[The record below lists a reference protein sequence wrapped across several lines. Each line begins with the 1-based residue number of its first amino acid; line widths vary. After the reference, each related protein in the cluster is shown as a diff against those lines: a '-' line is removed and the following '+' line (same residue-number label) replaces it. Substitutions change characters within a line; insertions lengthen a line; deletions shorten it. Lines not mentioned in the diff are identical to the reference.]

1 MRQDFYEA
9 CSNDTLNDAL
19 QVEKVDQV
27 VQRLLR
33 ENQRE
38 YDIHVIRERVH
49 EITEIVRD
57 FLTRCDQD
65 GKPDEWHNF
74 AVSLARHDHYALA
87 CEVLDRALA
96 LGRNKK
102 NTDLL
107 ADYLQFGM
115 CCNRE
120 EQCHVHYETL
130 KNIHRVK
137 YSWRAFS
144 FSIDYLMHLWEES
157 DTLEEMDRLEKEMFN
172 LADDFQKYFPKLE
185 EGYSSKA
192 DIYSKLRMHDKV
204 IETLEEALKKLPR
217 TPKCALQLADAWFEE
232 CEYKKALDALSRA
245 VKNANQPQQGINSG
259 YARCLMGLSMLA
271 DAELKGDAI
280 TEELIRNVY
289 LEFNLAVS
297 REYRHAPYRNT
308 VKEKT
313 KEISLR
319 YDVQVPMEFEDLHD
333 LVSN

>member
-1 MRQDFYEA
+1 MKQTSYED
-9 CSNDTLNDAL
+9 CGNDNLNYTL
-19 QVEKVDQV
+19 QVDKVDDI

-38 YDIHVIRERVH
+38 YDILVIRERVQ
-49 EITEIVRD
+49 EITEIIKD
-57 FLTRCDQD
+57 FLARYDQD

-74 AVSLARHDHYALA
+74 AVSLARHDHYGLA
-87 CEVLDRALA
+87 CDILDRALE
-96 LGRNKK
+96 RNPK

-107 ADYLQFGM
+107 ADYLQFGV
-115 CCNRE
+115 CCNRKE
-120 EQCHVHYETL
+120 KCRMHYETL
-130 KNIHRVK
+130 KNIHRKK

-144 FSIDYLMHLWEES
+144 FSIDYLMYIWEQS
-157 DTLEEMDRLEKEMFN
+157 DTLEEMTCLEEEMFS
-172 LADDFQKYFPKLE
+172 LAEDFHKYFPKLE
-185 EGYSSKA
+185 ESYSSKA
-192 DIYSKLRMHDKV
+192 DIYSKLREHDKV
-204 IETLEEALKKLPR
+204 IETLERALEDLPR
-217 TPKCALQLADAWFEE
+217 TPKCALQLADAWFEQ
-232 CEYKKALDALSRA
+232 CEYEKALAALSRA

-259 YARCLMGLSMLA
+259 YARCLIGLSMLA
-271 DAELKGDAI
+271 DAELKGVTI
-280 TEELIRNVY
+280 SEELIRNVF

-319 YDVQVPMEFEDLHD
+319 YNVQVPLEFEDLHD